1 MKRLDKVAFLALT
14 QLVCH
19 MTLAEE
25 KGHRAHSVAGW
36 GLIWAYSIWPG
47 LLRLSASAWHGCCL
61 RVHVF
66 AP

>member
-1 MKRLDKVAFLALT
+1 MKGLDKVAFLALT

-36 GLIWAYSIWPG
+36 GLVCDYSIWPG
-47 LLRLSASAWHGCCL
+47 LLRLGANAWHGCCL
-61 RVHVF
+61 RAHVF
-66 AP
+66 DP